1 RSRPVAVT
9 DDLVDRDASTD
20 PPMDVIYNTPAFR
33 RIYWQ
38 ALRDIVNGPLMNAN
52 ADPILDAK
60 SAAFSASGVFVTPPD
75 AIKTWISLR
84 RAYILSQLAANDA
97 SNFSVNGPTSF
108 STGTNFIAVSGI
120 APFNVKTIEIN
131 GVAW

>member
-1 RSRPVAVT
+1 MT
-9 DDLVDRDASTD
+9 STD

-38 ALRDIVNGPLMNAN
+38 ALRDIVNDPLVNAN

-60 SAAFSASGVFVTPPD
+60 FAAFSASGVFVTPPD

-97 SNFSVNGPTSF
+97 GGFSVSGPPDF
-108 STGTNFIAVSGI
+108 STATNYIALSGTARCSS
-120 APFNVKTIEIN
+120 
-131 GVAW
+131 